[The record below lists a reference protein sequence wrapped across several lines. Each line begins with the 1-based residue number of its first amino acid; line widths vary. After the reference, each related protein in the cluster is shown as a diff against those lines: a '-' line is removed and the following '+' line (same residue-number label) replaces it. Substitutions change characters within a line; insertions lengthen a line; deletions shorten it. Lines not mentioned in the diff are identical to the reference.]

1 MVEIF
6 FLQRY
11 TPPLHWVTVSGLLA
25 ETFFWDSHWYPLAVG
40 LLRRIHRNGGIPQ
53 LLTDFTDFWGG
64 HPSRLRSC
72 YCSVLFHL
80 RVLFFLP
87 KVKVFL
93 FSSRSLTERNPFT
106 SPWLGGEELKTLRP
120 EEGLRKSEQQ
130 LQLWLRALQKD
141 FCQTNCQ
148 ARPLISSSSL
158 LSSRIL
164 PRCHLIL
171 VNPYQNW
178 LIVTTINNYVL
189 ILVTITF

>member
-1 MVEIF
+1 MDVGRDFSLRFSLIPSGCWIVEENSQKWRNSPAPHGF
-6 FLQRY
+6 HGFLGR
-11 TPPLHWVTVSGLLA
+11 PPVKAKKLLLQC
-25 ETFFWDSHWYPLAVG
+25 PLS
-40 LLRRIHRNGGIPQ
+40 P
-53 LLTDFTDFWGG
+53 
-64 HPSRLRSC
+64 PRS
-72 YCSVLFHL
+72 
-80 RVLFFLP
+80 LFFLL

-106 SPWLGGEELKTLRP
+106 SPWLGGEELKTSRP
-120 EEGLRKSEQQ
+120 GEGLRKSEQQ

-178 LIVTTINNYVL
+178 LIVTTINSYVL
-189 ILVTITF
+189 ILVTITI